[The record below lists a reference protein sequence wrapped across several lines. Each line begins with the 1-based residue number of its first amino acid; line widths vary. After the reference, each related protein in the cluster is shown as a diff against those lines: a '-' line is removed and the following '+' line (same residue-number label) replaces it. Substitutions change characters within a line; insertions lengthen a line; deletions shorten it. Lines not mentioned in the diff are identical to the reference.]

1 MKTHYAIDKY
11 LERHAEREIEAV
23 KNSSF
28 HFSHVIT
35 LPVYDEDEDKIAQV
49 LDSIQQKN
57 TLAIIIINAQENS
70 PQHSIDNNIQLIK
83 TLQRQH
89 CEMWRAKTVQGI
101 SLHQTKTCAILLI
114 DRSSGHLLLPAKTG
128 VGLARK
134 IAADVALQLIMQG
147 NIQTPWI
154 HCTDADTLLPN
165 DYFKRTTTIQDAA
178 AAIYPYTHV
187 INYERTPQ
195 QKAIQLYEL
204 SLRHYVIGLH
214 HAGSKYAFPS
224 IGSTIA
230 IHYIAYAKV
239 HGFPIREAGEDF
251 YILNKLAKVGKI
263 KQLEGLPIIIE
274 GRLSH
279 RVPFGTGKAIEEIA
293 MMSHAIEE
301 YCFYHPTIFDILKT
315 WLGILNNITPK
326 TAIPN
331 LQTSLS
337 QTEHTKA
344 LCDALEKIGAFTAIE
359 HAIKNST
366 NTTTCRQ
373 HLHIWFDGFRTMKLI
388 HQLRNDGLSSIPLAK
403 LLREPLYQ
411 CLGLN
416 GLPPLEQ
423 LCEQFNKLQLSFEH

>member
-1 MKTHYAIDKY
+1 MKSHFAVDKY
-11 LERHAEREIEAV
+11 LERHAEREIAAF
-23 KNSSF
+23 KGF
-28 HFSHVIT
+28 TFQFSHVIT
-35 LPVYDEDEDKIAQV
+35 IPAYDEEDKIDQV
-49 LDSIQQKN
+49 LASIQQKN
-57 TLAIIIINAQENS
+57 TLAIVIVNAQENS
-70 PQHSIDNNIQLIK
+70 PKESIEANIRLIK
-83 TLQRQH
+83 SLQRQN
-89 CEMWRAKTVQGI
+89 CEIWRSKTGQGI

-114 DRSSGHLLLPAKTG
+114 DRTSGNLLLPPKTG

-134 IAADVALQLIMQG
+134 IATDVALQLIIQG
-147 NIQTPWI
+147 NIKTPWI

-165 DYFKRTTTIQDAA
+165 DYFKRTAQLLDAA
-178 AAIYPYTHV
+178 VAIYPYTHV
-187 INYERTPQ
+187 VNYERTPQ

-214 HAGSKYAFPS
+214 HAGSKYAFPT

-263 KQLEGLPIIIE
+263 KQLDGLPIIIE
-274 GRLSH
+274 GRLSN
-279 RVPFGTGKAIEEIA
+279 RVPFGTGRAIEEIS
-293 MMSHAIEE
+293 MMNHSIEE

-331 LQTSLS
+331 LKNSLS
-337 QTEHTKA
+337 QAENTKV
-344 LCDALEKIGAFTAIE
+344 LCDALDKMGAFSAIE

-373 HLHIWFDGFRTMKLI
+373 HLHIWFDGFRTMKLV

-423 LCEQFNKLQLSFEH
+423 LCEQFIKLQLSFEQ